1 MEQTEYKGLDQNI
14 CEYAYLQ
21 TINNGKADFMGRRL
35 LEDTNRRLR
44 AFREKGGGRYPENEM
59 LERAVQEA
67 GLRHLG
73 DPFRGGRNRAEMPTL
88 R

>member
-67 GLRHLG
+67 
-73 DPFRGGRNRAEMPTL
+73 EK
-88 R
+88 

>member
-1 MEQTEYKGLDQNI
+1 M
-14 CEYAYLQ
+14 
-21 TINNGKADFMGRRL
+21 
-35 LEDTNRRLR
+35 EDTNRRLR

-73 DPFRGGRNRAEMPTL
+73 DPFRGGCNRAEMPTL

>member
-1 MEQTEYKGLDQNI
+1 
-14 CEYAYLQ
+14 
-21 TINNGKADFMGRRL
+21 MGRRL

-44 AFREKGGGRYPENEM
+44 AFREKGGGRYPKNEM

-88 R
+88 RGNSKCILESKGEKVNIHR

>member
-1 MEQTEYKGLDQNI
+1 MIFKEQQ
-14 CEYAYLQ
+14 
-21 TINNGKADFMGRRL
+21 INSGKADFMGRRL

-59 LERAVQEA
+59 LERAVQKT